1 VATLIARRCLEC
13 GRSFDTPAWRIR
25 QGKGKYCSPCC
36 ARTAIARNQVG
47 GHIHSSADRAV
58 RRERIMGA
66 KNPMYGKTRENN
78 PNWQGG
84 RTVDNRFGYIL
95 VLSPGH
101 PRAHKGDPGGY
112 VYEHVLVA
120 EKKIG
125 RYLTPFER
133 VHHIDSDP
141 GNNAPENLLI
151 LPGDKEHAEI
161 HNQRRERNE
170 LGQYS

>member
-1 VATLIARRCLEC
+1 MDKVSRVCRTC
-13 GRSFDTPAWRIR
+13 GETFYQMPFRYRAHPA
-25 QGKGKYCSPCC
+25 KYCSNACKYIGQIGKP
-36 ARTAIARNQVG
+36 
-47 GHIHSSADRAV
+47 IHSTEDRTR
-58 RRERIMGA
+58 RRERIAGI
-66 KNPMYGKTRENN
+66 KNPMFGRCREAN

-84 RTVDNRFGYIL
+84 RTVDNRFGYVL

-125 RYLTPFER
+125 RFLTSEER
-133 VHHIDSDP
+133 VHHID
-141 GNNAPENLLI
+141 GNPKNNSPENI
-151 LPGDKEHAEI
+151 DVLPGDKEHAEI
-161 HNQRRERNE
+161 HNQRRKRNG